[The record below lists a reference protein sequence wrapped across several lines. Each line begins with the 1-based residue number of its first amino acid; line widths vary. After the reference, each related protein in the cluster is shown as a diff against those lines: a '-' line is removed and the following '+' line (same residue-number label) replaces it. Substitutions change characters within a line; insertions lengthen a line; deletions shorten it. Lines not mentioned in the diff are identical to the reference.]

1 MLPVLSAVALALSA
15 APAALAEGCGATYTV
30 RQGDTLTAIASRCG
44 STVEALLGANP
55 GISDPGSLSIG
66 DELSVPDGK
75 TPSEIAEDWA
85 RERDARAAPVL
96 ATGRYT
102 VEAGDSMASIATAL
116 GVPLGELLAANEG
129 VDPFTL
135 QPGQELAL
143 PGGSEGGDADE
154 AGEESAYAAEDGA
167 DTDTTAAE
175 PEPEPEAEKLVLE
188 GRVQK
193 GFECPVLRTADGET
207 YSLVSQDY
215 GFTPGDYV
223 AIEGEAVEMSL
234 CMQGRTIRVTSMTAK
249 PAPQG
254 G

>member
-1 MLPVLSAVALALSA
+1 MLAALSAVALALFA
-15 APAALAEGCGATYTV
+15 APAAPAEGCGATYTV

-44 STVEALLGANP
+44 TTVEALLGANP
-55 GISDPGSLSIG
+55 GISHPGSISIG
-66 DELSVPDGK
+66 DKLSVPGGETTSK
-75 TPSEIAEDWA
+75 IAEDWA

-116 GVPLGELLAANEG
+116 GVPLVELVAANEG
-129 VDPFTL
+129 VNPFML
-135 QPGQELAL
+135 QPGQELVL
-143 PGGSEGGDADE
+143 PGGDEGEHAEE
-154 AGEESAYAAEDGA
+154 AGEENAAAAEDGA
-167 DTDTTAAE
+167 DTETTGAE
-175 PEPEPEAEKLVLE
+175 PGPESQPLKVVLE

-193 GFECPVLRTADGET
+193 GVECPVLRTDDGET

-223 AIEGEAVEMSL
+223 TIEGEAVEMSL
-234 CMQGRTIRVTSMTAK
+234 CMHGRTIRVTSMTAK